1 MTSCLVM
8 TSCALCFA
16 TYVGGLGACPHGI
29 LGFRPLETTF
39 SSNLVTV
46 FNGAGKSLLTCKFRR
61 EGEGRVGGGRGGR
74 ILARRDIPISIPS
87 SKEGYFY
94 IHSIP
99 HSPPH
104 FPFENKT
111 PLPPTCT

>member
-16 TYVGGLGACPHGI
+16 TYVGSLGACPHGI

-46 FNGAGKSLLTCKFRR
+46 FNGTGKSLLTCKFRR
-61 EGEGRVGGGRGGR
+61 EGEGRVGGGRGEDSG
-74 ILARRDIPISIPS
+74 
-87 SKEGYFY
+87 KEGYSY
-94 IHSIP
+94 IHPIQQGGV
-99 HSPPH
+99 
-104 FPFENKT
+104 FLYPFHPSLPS
-111 PLPPTCT
+111 PLPF